1 MPDCIIWAVL
11 VKFHLQQNR
20 GPYKTFSLQNVL
32 PRLPVPS
39 LEQTCHKYLL
49 SVKPLLTEAEY
60 AQTKQVVE
68 QFKQNEGPKLQGY
81 LKLRAWNK
89 VNWLSEWWNDLAYLY
104 QRSPIAINSNYY
116 CLDSEALPTNNPIAR
131 AANMIHYGVL
141 FHDLIHT
148 ERLPVLLANGLVPV
162 CMDGYRYMFNAC
174 RIPGL
179 EKDTLHNFP
188 ASNFVIVIRKGMF
201 FKLDV
206 YAENKKGVL
215 TPLTPWELQCQLE
228 KIYEMSEEQDDGC
241 GVAAFTAINRT
252 QWAKHRQALIQASPV
267 NKATLHEVERALW
280 HISLDCGV
288 PKDISD
294 QAKMLLCGDGVNRWF
309 DKSLVMF
316 AFADGRSG
324 ALAEHATADAT
335 LFSRLWEYAQFRERY
350 TKNGDVEKQEGETV
364 RYLKPPK
371 RLQWDVTG
379 FEDSITSALAE
390 HKANVDDLD
399 MFVQPSDYGK
409 GWIKKKH
416 ISPDGYLQMAMQ
428 LAYFRLH
435 GDTPKTYESASTR
448 MFALGRTE
456 TIRPISEHSVS
467 FVKAMDNPSATSD
480 TKINLLK
487 KAVHYQTQYKI
498 DATNG
503 EGCDRHLLGLYCVSK
518 ELGMPVPSLYM
529 DKAWQIPEQLSTSQ
543 TPTKITHQWSLE
555 TCSRGGGFG
564 PVSPEGYGVSYIIVG
579 EDLVNF
585 HISSR
590 KSCRA
595 TSSAKMAKA
604 IVQAMADMRDLLV

>member
-1 MPDCIIWAVL
+1 MQEVTRYFTPSVVGALVAIFLTVSPKPVEDLLSVGEQWLSPAIRAALPQNLNTGVTAMIGFFLGFSFMHFWLWFRWQLLRMLFSYRGWMYNPKSVATKIWAVL

-335 LFSRLWEYAQFRERY
+335 VNWRVCFVLFRIVRFRRRQ
-350 TKNGDVEKQEGETV
+350 N
-364 RYLKPPK
+364 
-371 RLQWDVTG
+371 
-379 FEDSITSALAE
+379 
-390 HKANVDDLD
+390 
-399 MFVQPSDYGK
+399 
-409 GWIKKKH
+409 
-416 ISPDGYLQMAMQ
+416 
-428 LAYFRLH
+428 
-435 GDTPKTYESASTR
+435 
-448 MFALGRTE
+448 
-456 TIRPISEHSVS
+456 
-467 FVKAMDNPSATSD
+467 
-480 TKINLLK
+480 
-487 KAVHYQTQYKI
+487 
-498 DATNG
+498 
-503 EGCDRHLLGLYCVSK
+503 
-518 ELGMPVPSLYM
+518 
-529 DKAWQIPEQLSTSQ
+529 
-543 TPTKITHQWSLE
+543 
-555 TCSRGGGFG
+555 
-564 PVSPEGYGVSYIIVG
+564 
-579 EDLVNF
+579 
-585 HISSR
+585 
-590 KSCRA
+590 
-595 TSSAKMAKA
+595 
-604 IVQAMADMRDLLV
+604 